1 MLELVAGPCRVAI
14 DLEAGGRLASWNVYG
29 LELLEQRN
37 EGNHPFGWGSY
48 VMAPFAGRIRGGRF
62 SWEGE
67 DYELPLNFFG
77 QHAIHGTTTDTP
89 WTHLSGG
96 AEWAMIGTRL
106 GAPWPFGG
114 SVTHLMHLSAWSL
127 TQTITIAAGNSD
139 MPASLGWHPWFRR
152 RLERGHGLEMD
163 ADTGAA
169 QMLIRDDE
177 YIPSG
182 KLVPVPP
189 RPWDDCFV
197 GMGDVSLRWPG
208 ALRLDVEHDCSHV
221 VLFDPEHAICVE
233 PQSGPPNGVNLD
245 PAGARLA
252 AGSVLEHTVT
262 WRWSMASVQH

>member
-1 MLELVAGPCRVAI
+1 LELVAGPCRVAI

-29 LELLEQRN
+29 LELLEPRN

-48 VMAPFAGRIRGGRF
+48 VMAPFAGRIRSGLF
-62 SWEGE
+62 SWDGQ

-77 QHAIHGTTTDTP
+77 QHAIHGTTNDTP

-96 AEWAMIGTRL
+96 TEWAMIGTRL

-114 SVTHLMHLSAWSL
+114 SVTHLMHLSASSL
-127 TQTITIAAGNSD
+127 TQTITIAAGNCD

-152 RLERGHGLEMD
+152 QLERGDGLEME
-163 ADTGAA
+163 ADTTGA

-182 KLVPVPP
+182 ELVSVPP

-197 GMGDVSLRWPG
+197 GMGDVALRWPG
-208 ALRLDVEHDCSHV
+208 AMRLDVEHDCSHI
-221 VLFDPEHAICVE
+221 VLFDPSHAICVE

-262 WRWSMASVQH
+262 WRWTMSSAQD